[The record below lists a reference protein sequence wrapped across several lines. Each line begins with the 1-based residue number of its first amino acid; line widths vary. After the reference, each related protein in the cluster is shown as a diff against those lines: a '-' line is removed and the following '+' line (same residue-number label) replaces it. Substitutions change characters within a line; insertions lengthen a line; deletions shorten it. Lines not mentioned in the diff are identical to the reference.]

1 MGIRARVR
9 RWTSVAMA
17 GAGLAAIVLAA
28 SLPPRGPILIEVLSP
43 APGATIDLHGVELL
57 VRVREHAIAGT
68 LRVLLNGADV
78 TDLLETGENGA
89 YGKLFDLLPGP
100 NVLRVEVS
108 GRVPWAPER
117 RFEQARELLLR
128 MRPPLDLDRG

>member
-43 APGATIDLHGVELL
+43 VLGATIDLRGAELL
-57 VRVREHAIAGT
+57 VRALEHAIAGT
-68 LRVLLNGADV
+68 PA
-78 TDLLETGENGA
+78 
-89 YGKLFDLLPGP
+89 
-100 NVLRVEVS
+100 S
-108 GRVPWAPER
+108 
-117 RFEQARELLLR
+117 
-128 MRPPLDLDRG
+128 